1 MRVRARP
8 LEFYTFCCHKCHT
21 SFASCW
27 KIGDYLYFIHLLRKR
42 RAFPFNNRGKNEKS
56 VDRKRKWWWCSA
68 NCLIIWES
76 TLWVW
81 IFRKCVHV
89 SSWTCA
95 YFLLFSA
102 YSSGKYSVFPLQ
114 NDVLFYHKRRVV
126 SLKMN
131 MCFWGCCDTCDS
143 KKTKKTVGCARV
155 MRVYVCVVRGDDW
168 LGIIGWFCC
177 VYMTKVLISNL
188 GTAFFCRFST
198 LLPHIYPYSIGRE
211 NIRRRIWNKVGMQSK
226 KPILKRNSERNIP
239 FSTLLLR
246 SFLEVRWKL
255 HFNPPFFL
263 KNCFVRMK

>member
-1 MRVRARP
+1 M
-8 LEFYTFCCHKCHT
+8 
-21 SFASCW
+21 
-27 KIGDYLYFIHLLRKR
+27 
-42 RAFPFNNRGKNEKS
+42 
-56 VDRKRKWWWCSA
+56 
-68 NCLIIWES
+68 
-76 TLWVW
+76 
-81 IFRKCVHV
+81 
-89 SSWTCA
+89 
-95 YFLLFSA
+95 
-102 YSSGKYSVFPLQ
+102 
-114 NDVLFYHKRRVV
+114 LFYHKRRVV
-126 SLKMN
+126 LPQTTC
-131 MCFWGCCDTCDS
+131 CFSENEYVFLGLLWHLWQQ
-143 KKTKKTVGCARV
+143 KNKKTVGCARV

-239 FSTLLLR
+239 FSTLLLL

>member
-81 IFRKCVHV
+81 IFRKCVQV

-95 YFLLFSA
+95 YFLLFWA
-102 YSSGKYSVFPLQ
+102 FSSGKYSLFPLQ
-114 NDVLFYHKRRVV
+114 NDVMFYYKQRVV
-126 SLKMN
+126 LPQTTC
-131 MCFWGCCDTCDS
+131 CFTQNDVLFLWKWICFCLAAVTLVTA
-143 KKTKKTVGCARV
+143 KKQKSCRMRV
-155 MRVYVCVVRGDDW
+155 CYARVYVCVARGEDR
-168 LGIIGWFCC
+168 LRIIDSFCC
-177 VYMTKVLISNL
+177 VCVAKILVSNL
-188 GTAFFCRFST
+188 EMAFFCRFFT
-198 LLPHIYPYSIGRE
+198 LFPHIYPYSIGG
-211 NIRRRIWNKVGMQSK
+211 RI
-226 KPILKRNSERNIP
+226 
-239 FSTLLLR
+239 
-246 SFLEVRWKL
+246 
-255 HFNPPFFL
+255 
-263 KNCFVRMK
+263 

>member
-1 MRVRARP
+1 M
-8 LEFYTFCCHKCHT
+8 Y
-21 SFASCW
+21 
-27 KIGDYLYFIHLLRKR
+27 
-42 RAFPFNNRGKNEKS
+42 
-56 VDRKRKWWWCSA
+56 
-68 NCLIIWES
+68 
-76 TLWVW
+76 
-81 IFRKCVHV
+81 V

-95 YFLLFSA
+95 YFLLFWA
-102 YSSGKYSVFPLQ
+102 YSSVKCSLFPLQ
-114 NDVLFYHKRRVV
+114 TTCCFTTNDVLFYHKRRVV
-126 SLKMN
+126 LAQTTC
-131 MCFWGCCDTCDS
+131 CFTTNDVLFLWKWICAFGAAVTLVTAKN
-143 KKTKKTVGCARV
+143 KKPVGCARV

-188 GTAFFCRFST
+188 GTAFFCWFST

-255 HFNPPFFL
+255 HFNPPFFFEEL
-263 KNCFVRMK
+263 FCTNEINS